1 MSDFFSALSEGGIR
15 FTDSRING
23 PGPLPTELSGPA
35 GVQGVADGRYNFN
48 SNLLDGITPYSWAKQ
63 GQSGSDRNYQQIREF
78 IL

>member
-1 MSDFFSALSEGGIR
+1 MSDFFSGLSEGGIR
-15 FTDSRING
+15 FTDSRIDG

-35 GVQGVADGRYNFN
+35 GVTGQADGRYNFN

-63 GQSGSDRNYQQIREF
+63 GQMGSDRNFQQIREF